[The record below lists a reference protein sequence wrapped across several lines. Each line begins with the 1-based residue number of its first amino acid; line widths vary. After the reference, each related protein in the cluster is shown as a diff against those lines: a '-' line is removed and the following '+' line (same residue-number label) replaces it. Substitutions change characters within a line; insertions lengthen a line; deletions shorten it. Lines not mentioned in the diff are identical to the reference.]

1 MQDASAELQFL
12 SGIRVVD
19 FTQFEAGPSCTEALA
34 WLGAEVVKIENPKI
48 GDPGRRLRAGHP
60 DDDPYYFQVFNANKK
75 SITVNLKS
83 PRGLELVKDLLRK
96 ADVCVENMA
105 PGTIERLGLGYDVV
119 RELNPGIIYCQV
131 KGFGTGSPYEK
142 NLAFDMIA
150 QATGGTISVTGEKG
164 RMPVKPGLSLGDTG
178 TGMTMAITILGALY
192 RRAATGEGHRL
203 QVAMQDAMLHYMRT
217 NFSTQARSG
226 KAVERDGTRS
236 GGGSNA
242 PSGLY
247 PCAPGG
253 ANDYVWIMTS
263 RANPEHWSRLC
274 KVMGRE
280 ELISDPRFATPRER
294 VQHNDELDTIIRE
307 WTMTRTKHD
316 AMAQVG
322 GAGIPAGAVFDTMEL
337 INDPNFEARGI
348 MQVMQHPSYQPFKM
362 PAWPVRV
369 DGKPPRVTASPMLGQ
384 HTDEVITTWLGL
396 SEAEV
401 KALHGEGVV

>member
-1 MQDASAELQFL
+1 MPDVSQDLDFL
-12 SGIRVVD
+12 KGIRVVD

-34 WLGAEVVKIENPKI
+34 WLGAEVVKIENPRT
-48 GDPGRRLRAGHP
+48 GDPGRRLRPGQP
-60 DDDPYYFQVFNANKK
+60 DDDPYYFHMFNANKK

-83 PRGLELVKDLLRK
+83 PQGLDLVKNLLRK

-150 QATGGTISVTGEKG
+150 QATGGTISVTGERG
-164 RMPVKPGLSLGDTG
+164 RQPVKPGLSLGDTG
-178 TGMTMAITILGALY
+178 TGMTMAITILGALHK
-192 RRAATGEGHRL
+192 RAKTGEGHRL

-247 PCAPGG
+247 ACAPGG

-263 RANPEHWSRLC
+263 RANPEHWTRLC
-274 KVMGRE
+274 TVMGRE
-280 ELISDPRFATPRER
+280 ELISDPRFATPADR
-294 VQHNDELDTIIRE
+294 VKHDAALDAIISE
-307 WTMTRTKHD
+307 WTSTRTKHE

-322 GAGIPAGAVFDTMEL
+322 GAGIPAGAVLDTMEL
-337 INDPNFEARGI
+337 QNDPTFEQRGI
-348 MQVMQHPSYQPFKM
+348 MQTMQHPKHHPFKM

-369 DGKPPRVTASPMLGQ
+369 DGKPPRVAASPMLGQ
-384 HTDEVITTWLGL
+384 HTADVLTEWLGL

-401 KALHGEGVV
+401 EKLRGDKVV